1 MKHKDKLLLPA
12 LLAVALA
19 ASPALAQ
26 STSTPGAAGGS
37 TVTTTPGVGT
47 GSTGA
52 AAGAMQGGRA
62 DSVLMF
68 RPRLSQLIGTN
79 VYNDRN
85 ETIGEVDDIVLAPPA
100 GLASTSTTQG
110 SSTGSTTTTTTTGAT
125 GTTTPMPGT
134 SATGIQQGPMA
145 VIQVGGFLGMGGRL
159 VMVPLSELQWNAER
173 ERIIMPNASKE
184 SLQGRPAFTYDSLRR
199 G

>member
-47 GSTGA
+47 GSTSA
-52 AAGAMQGGRA
+52 TAGAMQGGRA

-85 ETIGEVDDIVLAPPA
+85 ETIGEVDDIVLATPA
-100 GLASTSTTQG
+100 GLASTGMTQG
-110 SSTGSTTTTTTTGAT
+110 TTTGSTTTTTGAT
-125 GTTTPMPGT
+125 GTTTTMPGT
-134 SATGIQQGPMA
+134 SATGMQQGPMA

-159 VMVPLSELQWNAER
+159 VMVPLTELQWNAER